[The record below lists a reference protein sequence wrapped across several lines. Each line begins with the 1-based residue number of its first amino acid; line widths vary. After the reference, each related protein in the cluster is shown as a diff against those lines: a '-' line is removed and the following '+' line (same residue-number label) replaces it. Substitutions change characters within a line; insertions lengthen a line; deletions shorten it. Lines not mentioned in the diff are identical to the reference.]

1 MQIWDNTAFQRGE
14 NHLCSVIVSE
24 LLNGKMYPGVWSC
37 KGPEGKGVV
46 FWCSLHLPTHMFTL
60 KSRWFFLST
69 LNRPRFHI
77 VQSSVSYV
85 YQNVILIFFIQIA
98 HTWAFQW
105 NIDFLTQIQA
115 VGTKYTISTWCRP
128 DNPLSSVNHID
139 IKGLH
144 LSTFCETRTL
154 CLVPKLY
161 W

>member
-1 MQIWDNTAFQRGE
+1 MQIYDNIWLFREEKTT
-14 NHLCSVIVSE
+14 SVIVSE

-69 LNRPRFHI
+69 SNRPHFTLFR
-77 VQSSVSYV
+77 VAYLCV

-105 NIDFLTQIQA
+105 NIDFFTQIQA
-115 VGTKYTISTWCRP
+115 VGTKYTIGTWCLH
-128 DNPLSSVNHID
+128 DNLLTSINHID

-144 LSTFCETRTL
+144 LSTFVKHALT
-154 CLVPKLY
+154 V
-161 W
+161 